1 MDRQSSWTV
10 YMLRCCD
17 GSLYTG
23 ITTNLDRRL
32 KEHNGDLSGGAR
44 FTRARR
50 PVEVVYQE
58 RQPDRSQASR
68 RERVIKKME
77 RRQKLALI
85 YSFPQQSTLESDYE

>member
-1 MDRQSSWTV
+1 
-10 YMLRCCD
+10 MLRCCD

>member
-1 MDRQSSWTV
+1 
-10 YMLRCCD
+10 MLRCCD

-23 ITTNLDRRL
+23 ITTDLDRRL

-58 RQPDRSQASR
+58 TQPDRSQATR
-68 RERVIKKME
+68 RERMIKKME
-77 RRQKLALI
+77 RRQKLALVH
-85 YSFPQQSTLESDYE
+85 SFPQQRILESDYE